1 MKKLITALVALSL
14 IATSCE
20 FLFEDS
26 SNTKDEVND
35 GTNDGTNEG
44 DIPTDVI
51 GGSNIMLDNPDED
64 SFFIDCRA
72 QSIEIGFTA
81 DDYWLIECHE
91 EWVTPSVTEGDKG
104 HHTITLDIAEN
115 TEGEIRGS
123 RVIIH
128 STGNGHGADIFIEQ
142 AECAVFELRDEVIYV
157 DAEGGYAY
165 ANVATNM
172 EYTVHIPEEANGWLE
187 YCTDTTRAMRS
198 EDIVLY
204 ASENESTEERSAIIE
219 VRDLNDEPISSFTV
233 IQAGEDVD
241 FWTDSYNEYN
251 IDSTGKTL
259 EIYVRTNI
267 DYNVYIPE
275 ETTWVTHTETLPE
288 TRTTRWETIVLE
300 IAQNDKDEERS
311 TTIEFRDTNNKVL
324 ESFDIRQKALSVVTY
339 TTSDGNILDVINHWT
354 FDVDIVSNTYENGIG
369 TILTN
374 GKITLIQDNA
384 FYKKTTLVSINLPNS
399 VVTIGEGAFAS
410 CSALTSII
418 IPESVTTMQKNV
430 FQNCTSLSDVTLNN
444 TMTEIPQGMFYGCT
458 SLTHIDIPQC
468 VTKIGTE
475 AFYFCSNLVIEAIPE
490 SIIEI
495 GQSAFSNCTSITKLH
510 ISNNLQKVGWG
521 AFYMCN
527 NLNEIHIDDLSA
539 WCNIEF
545 ETSYS
550 NPLYYGHFL
559 YLNGNILS
567 DLVIPSD
574 VTEVKTGSFA
584 GCLSIATVTIGDHVT
599 RIGSS
604 AFSWCEMLSVTI
616 GDGVKEIADSAF
628 YNCETL
634 NTLHL
639 GKSIESIGYAA
650 FYDCRAITNVT
661 LPAKLRSIGED
672 AFSGC
677 HITSINIPSTV
688 KSIGKSAF
696 TSSINELHIGSLSA
710 WCDIDFGSRMRY
722 DSNNLKVYL
731 NDNIL
736 EELEIPGNV
745 TTIKPYAFYGWTNL
759 TSITLP
765 DSVTEI
771 GEYAFAYCRDITSL
785 DLGNGLQT
793 IGEYAFNECYVDDV
807 TIPAGVKHIGDY
819 AFSGAISKTLTF
831 EGGVE
836 SIGKRAFESCDVETI
851 TLPYGTKSIDEYA
864 FYYCVNMTTLEL
876 PSSVTYIGGGCFADC
891 QKLEKLYCAAT
902 TPPTIGE
909 RHSSELF
916 SSTAEGFTIYVPRG
930 SLSSY
935 QSAYVW
941 RNYKDI
947 ITGYDF

>member
-1 MKKLITALVALSL
+1 MKKLFTALVALSL
-14 IATSCE
+14 MATSCE

-26 SNTKDEVND
+26 SNPKDEVND

-44 DIPTDVI
+44 DTPEDVI
-51 GGSNIMLDNPDED
+51 GGSDIMLDNPDENY
-64 SFFIDCRA
+64 FFIDCRA

-115 TEGEIRGS
+115 IEGEIRGTNV
-123 RVIIH
+123 VIH
-128 STGNGHGADIFIEQ
+128 NLGNGRGAAIIIEQ
-142 AECAVFELRDEVIYV
+142 AECAVFELSDDTIYI
-157 DAEGGYAY
+157 DSEGGYIDAY
-165 ANVATNM
+165 VATNM
-172 EYTVHIPEEANGWLE
+172 EYTVHIPEEASSWIE
-187 YCTDTTRAMRS
+187 YYETRTVRN
-198 EDIVLY
+198 EIIVLSV
-204 ASENESTEERSAIIE
+204 AQNASTEERSAVIE
-219 VRDLNDEPISSFTV
+219 LRDMNNELRCSFTI
-233 IQAGEDVD
+233 IQTGEEVD
-241 FWTDSYNEYN
+241 FWTN
-251 IDSTGKTL
+251 IQKSHNVSSLGETV
-259 EIYVRTNI
+259 EIDVRTNLE
-267 DYNVYIPE
+267 YSVNIPAE
-275 ETTWVTHTETLPE
+275 ATWITHTET
-288 TRTTRWETIVLE
+288 RSSRWETIVLE

-311 TTIEFRDTNNKVL
+311 ATVEFCNTKGEVL
-324 ESFDIRQKALSVVTY
+324 ASIVFTQNALSVITY
-339 TTSDGNILDVINHWT
+339 TTTDGNIIDEPINWRVNVDVA
-354 FDVDIVSNTYENGIG
+354 SNTYENGIG
-369 TILTN
+369 TMLFN
-374 GKITLIQDNA
+374 GKLTTIDGEA
-384 FYKKTTLVSINLPNS
+384 FRSRTTLVSINLPNS
-399 VVTIGEGAFAS
+399 ITTIGQEAFLG
-410 CSALTSII
+410 CSALTSIV
-418 IPESVTTMQKNV
+418 IPESVTTMGRDV
-430 FQNCTSLSDVTLNN
+430 FKVCTSLSDVTLNN
-444 TMTEIPQGMFYGCT
+444 TMTEIPQGMFYECS

-468 VTKIGTE
+468 VTKIGEE
-475 AFYFCSNLVIEAIPE
+475 AFCLCSNLVIEAIPE
-490 SIIEI
+490 SITEI
-495 GQSAFSNCTSITKLH
+495 GQRAFSNCTSITKLH
-510 ISNNLQKVGWG
+510 ISNNLQKVGWE
-521 AFYMCN
+521 AFYMCTN
-527 NLNEIHIDDLSA
+527 INEVHIDDLSA
-539 WCNIEF
+539 WCKIEF
-545 ETSYS
+545 EGPYA
-550 NPLYYGHFL
+550 NPLYNGHFL

-599 RIGSS
+599 RIGNS
-604 AFSWCEMLSVTI
+604 AFSSCEMLSVTI

-628 YNCETL
+628 FNCETL

-661 LPAKLRSIGED
+661 LPAKLRSIGEE
-672 AFSGC
+672 AFYGC
-677 HITSINIPSTV
+677 RITSINIPSTV

-710 WCDIDFGSRMRY
+710 WCDIDFGSRMQY

-793 IGEYAFNECYVDDV
+793 IGEYAFDVCYVDDV

-819 AFSGAISKTLTF
+819 AFSGTISKTLTF

-836 SIGKRAFESCDVETI
+836 SIGKRAFESCGIETI

-864 FYYCVNMTTLEL
+864 FYYCFNMTTLEL
-876 PSSVTYIGGGCFADC
+876 PSSVTYIGGGCFNAC
-891 QKLEKLYCAAT
+891 PKLGKLYCAAT

-909 RHSSELF
+909 RYSSELF

-941 RNYKDI
+941 RNHKDI